1 MADPG
6 QINRTFTL
14 MGSSFIGGAGALI
27 DRLKPNVV
35 LTLRRFP
42 TNKHDANAVV
52 VLWGESALGY
62 VPRGLAAEIAP
73 QMDSGVQVICR
84 KAPPLPR
91 FGAYR
96 GVLELAY
103 IPKLKQEVPD
113 DSEQATGAPDE
124 S

>member
-1 MADPG
+1 MADPR

-14 MGSSFIGGAGALI
+14 MGSSFINGAGALI
-27 DRLKPNVV
+27 DKLKPNVG
-35 LTLRRFP
+35 LTLRRHP
-42 TNKHDANAVV
+42 TNKHDTNAVV
-52 VLWGESALGY
+52 VLWGQNPLGY
-62 VPRGLAAEIAP
+62 VPRQLAAEIAP
-73 QMDSGVQVICR
+73 QMDAGVQVICR

-103 IPKLKQEVPD
+103 IPKQEVPND
-113 DSEQATGAPDE
+113 PEQATGAPAE